1 MERVD
6 LTGEWELI
14 GRPLGDGP
22 EAAAA
27 VLRAD
32 PDFPLP
38 AAAPAE
44 AGRGY
49 PERGGAAADLSAQAR
64 LCAGLGL
71 ESAASHMR
79 DDRSGRV
86 LLELALG

>member
-49 PERGGAAADLSAQAR
+49 PERGGGGSGSI
-64 LCAGLGL
+64 CASPPMCGVGTGIRRFPH
-71 ESAASHMR
+71 A
-79 DDRSGRV
+79 G
-86 LLELALG
+86 